1 MLQRLWPMTQLLPY
15 TAHNKPERLAG
26 ALFGC
31 WKALLLICPLIS
43 ASYFMLLE
51 SVKRSLRVWH
61 LKRKNRLLR
70 IDIDCSDFVLCP
82 IICTHVRLVVVKCLL
97 TTNYRKKG
105 DDFLIVIDVLK
116 LPNID
121 NSAINHCCISQFCD
135 VNVKHPINMSSCID
149 YGLEQNAR
157 VLPRSLQLAV
167 VLMPVNIG

>member
-1 MLQRLWPMTQLLPY
+1 MNFELM
-15 TAHNKPERLAG
+15 
-26 ALFGC
+26 
-31 WKALLLICPLIS
+31 
-43 ASYFMLLE
+43 
-51 SVKRSLRVWH
+51 KRSLRVWH

-121 NSAINHCCISQFCD
+121 NSAINHCCISQIIAD
-135 VNVKHPINMSSCID
+135 IK
-149 YGLEQNAR
+149 
-157 VLPRSLQLAV
+157 LPHICYIRQETFFECWRR
-167 VLMPVNIG
+167 G